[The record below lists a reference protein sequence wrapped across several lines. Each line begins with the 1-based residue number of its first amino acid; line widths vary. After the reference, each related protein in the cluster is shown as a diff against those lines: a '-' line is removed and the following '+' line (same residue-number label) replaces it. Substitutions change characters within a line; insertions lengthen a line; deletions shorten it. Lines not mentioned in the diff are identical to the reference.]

1 MNKSKQ
7 SYHRRSSGIGPN
19 EVIDYKNINLLR
31 RFVSE
36 RGKILPK
43 RTNGL
48 TSKQQRSVTVAIKR
62 ARVLASLPFP
72 SSGS

>member
-7 SYHRRSSGIGPN
+7 SSHRRSSAIGSD

-36 RGKILPK
+36 QGKILPK

-62 ARVLASLPFP
+62 ARLLALLPFP
-72 SSGS
+72 SSGG